1 MGWSFKFVS
10 VLCFMDVADAYAKL
24 PNGNGETEASKRVGS
39 FGGVIDDMDNKFLRH
54 PKKQCGASQ
63 AELDAARNGGY
74 GTIDQTPE
82 AVFNMEAATVL
93 SSGRWG
99 SPFVSGNP
107 ATLMKNGI
115 PCLELN
121 ADNKY
126 FEWNV
131 DVGPDSMPIM
141 TLAATFYVNSIP
153 NGRGWLFGDED
164 GGCDRYML
172 IHDNRVGGKQ
182 VGASCKNI
190 GLDNWHT
197 DGVKVGQWNHM
208 LAHYNQNTRES
219 YVVLNDAAKLKYGIS
234 E

>member
-1 MGWSFKFVS
+1 
-10 VLCFMDVADAYAKL
+10 
-24 PNGNGETEASKRVGS
+24 
-39 FGGVIDDMDNKFLRH
+39 
-54 PKKQCGASQ
+54 
-63 AELDAARNGGY
+63 
-74 GTIDQTPE
+74 
-82 AVFNMEAATVL
+82 MEAATVL

-99 SPFVSGNP
+99 SPFVSGSP
-107 ATLMKNGI
+107 ATLTKNGI

-172 IHDNRVGGKQ
+172 IHDNRVGNEG
-182 VGASCKNI
+182 VSASCMARS
-190 GLDNWHT
+190 NWHT
-197 DGVKVGQWNHM
+197 DGAKVGQWNHM

-219 YVVLNDAAKLKYGIS
+219 YVVLNGVKGKVLTGIS
-234 E
+234 HGNGRKKLRLGSPWGGHTTDTCVSNVKVFDREPTALEISARAPTF